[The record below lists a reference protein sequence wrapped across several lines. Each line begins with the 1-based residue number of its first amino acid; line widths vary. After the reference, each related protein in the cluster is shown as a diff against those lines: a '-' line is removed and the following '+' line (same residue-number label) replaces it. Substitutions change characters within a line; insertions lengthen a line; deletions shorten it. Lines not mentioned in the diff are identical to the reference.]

1 MLFLFLHKAKYMEKQ
16 YVFIS
21 GASSGIGKSCAE
33 KFAQNG
39 YNLIITGRRLDKLET
54 LKTQL
59 NHFNIDIRLLNF
71 DVRQFEETQKAIDSL
86 PENVKNNMGI
96 LINNAGLAVGRDTIQ
111 NGVLEDW
118 DRMIDTNIKGLLHVT
133 KCILPIFESKQKGHV
148 INISSIAGKEV
159 YPAGNV
165 YCASKHAV
173 DALSKAM
180 RIDLL
185 PLGIKVT
192 NIAPGAVETEFS
204 LVRFKGNENIASA
217 VYDGFEPL
225 RPEDIAETIFF
236 AATLPAHVNLNDI
249 TIMPT
254 AQANGSLIH
263 KK

>member
-1 MLFLFLHKAKYMEKQ
+1 MGKD

-21 GASSGIGKSCAE
+21 GASSGIGKACAE
-33 KFAQNG
+33 LFGKKGF
-39 YNLIITGRRLDKLET
+39 NLILTGRRKEHLIT
-54 LKTQL
+54 LKESL
-59 NHFNIDIRLLNF
+59 MRLGIDVILLNF
-71 DVRQFEETQKAIDSL
+71 DVRNFEHTESAIQSL
-86 PENVKNNMGI
+86 PNEVKKNLSI
-96 LINNAGLAVGRDTIQ
+96 LINNAGLAVGRDAIQ

-118 DRMIDTNIKGLLHVT
+118 NRMIDTNIKGLLHVS
-133 KCILPIFESKQKGHV
+133 KCIIPIFESNQKGH
-148 INISSIAGKEV
+148 IFNLSSIAGKEV

-204 LVRFKGNENIASA
+204 LVRFKGNENVANS

-236 AATLPAHVNLNDI
+236 AANLPAHVNLNDI

-254 AQANGSLIH
+254 AQANGSTIH

>member
-1 MLFLFLHKAKYMEKQ
+1 MEKQ
-16 YVFIS
+16 FVFIS

-86 PENVKNNMGI
+86 PENVKNNIGI
-96 LINNAGLAVGRDTIQ
+96 LINNAGLAVGRDAIQ

-133 KCILPIFESKQKGHV
+133 KCILPIFESQQKGHV

-204 LVRFKGNENIASA
+204 LVRFKGNENVASA

-236 AATLPAHVNLNDI
+236 AATLPEHVNLNDI